1 MVREDHFTYIVD
13 LTDVHCTA
21 MFKAIAISLSSPAN
35 MDPHNSEVSL
45 KGAII
50 LELKKDVFK
59 EYSDSRPL

>member
-1 MVREDHFTYIVD
+1 
-13 LTDVHCTA
+13 
-21 MFKAIAISLSSPAN
+21 MFKAIAMSLSTPAN

-59 EYSDSRPL
+59 EYSRPL